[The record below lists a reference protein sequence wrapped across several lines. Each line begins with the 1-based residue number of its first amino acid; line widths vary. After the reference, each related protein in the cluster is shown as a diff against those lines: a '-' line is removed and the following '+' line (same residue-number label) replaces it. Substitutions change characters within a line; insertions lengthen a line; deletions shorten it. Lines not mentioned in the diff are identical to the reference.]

1 MQHEVIQV
9 IGDAFLISSNW
20 RMCRYVTRDKQPL
33 RPGFYYVLW
42 PSKSKVTSYDQYAR
56 CFGPFPRKILADKL
70 KTSAIGLG
78 VINLDSRTPHHD
90 SNRLYSLETKK
101 PLAVNYQL
109 NYHVTKLSKRHLD
122 ELSKNIGEAM
132 KMADRV
138 RRLRSV

>member
-101 PLAVNYQL
+101 PRMEAVLSGKHMDLRTAGSSRENELAA
-109 NYHVTKLSKRHLD
+109 LD
-122 ELSKNIGEAM
+122 AT
-132 KMADRV
+132 
-138 RRLRSV
+138 